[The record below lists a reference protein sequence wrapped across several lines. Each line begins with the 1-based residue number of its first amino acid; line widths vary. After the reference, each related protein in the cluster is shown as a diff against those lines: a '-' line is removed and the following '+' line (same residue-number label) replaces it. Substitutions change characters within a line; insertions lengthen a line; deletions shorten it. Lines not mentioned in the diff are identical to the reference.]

1 MKNKKNL
8 SSSEHSYLQ
17 KYEKVPETKNA
28 VLISA
33 SFNKA
38 LGGSL
43 SNSTPNP
50 ITPSPTNRS
59 NQQQNLS
66 QTKEKEKKM
75 WNSSPRKINPE
86 FGLDYNK
93 NQQ

>member
-1 MKNKKNL
+1 MKNKKHL

-17 KYEKVPETKNA
+17 KYEKIPETKNA

-33 SFNKA
+33 TFNKA

-43 SNSTPNP
+43 SSSTPSP
-50 ITPSPTNRS
+50 ITPSSGNRS
-59 NQQQNLS
+59 NQEQNLS
-66 QTKEKEKKM
+66 QKKEKEKKM
-75 WNSSPRKINPE
+75 WNNSPRKINPE
-86 FGLDYNK
+86 LGLNSNK